1 LIGNR
6 PLTATFHTTNV
17 MGYIMKRH
25 NNILLIFFLITVDLS
40 AQIVYDTIPDNEI
53 AIGGQYWE
61 ELLVFKDFDIQA
73 LTYFDR
79 VDFKNLDCYGKTVVV
94 STIFGKN
101 GELRNTSI
109 VKSASPNCDSV
120 AFHFVNGLKNWI
132 PGLVRGEF
140 VDIPFIFPIKFDSLE
155 TKNIYTKA
163 HGFLNTTQEKF
174 EKRKEYFN
182 FIYSTSSQK
191 IVNDFTYFYKYLTEK
206 LSNDSLYVYHFEY
219 TRPNKKNRIR
229 VELSN
234 ENTDSVNFIIY
245 YPENPRLINYI
256 LAKERWIF
264 YWDKY
269 RWGITPN
276 FTPAKK
282 NGTIY
287 LEKNKKMILLGFVSG
302 KEEPTLAIYNN
313 IIFKRDTII
322 NLTFK
327 QYEKKDLLNVIK
339 YSP

>member
-1 LIGNR
+1 
-6 PLTATFHTTNV
+6 

-53 AIGGQYWE
+53 AFSGQYWE
-61 ELLVFKDFDIQA
+61 EFFVFKDFDIQA
-73 LTYFDR
+73 STYFDR

-109 VKSASPNCDSV
+109 VKSASPNCDSI
-120 AFHFVNGLKNWI
+120 AFDFVIGLKDWL
-132 PGLVRGEF
+132 PGMARGKF
-140 VDIPFIFPIKFDSLE
+140 VDIPFVFPIRFDSLE
-155 TKNIYTKA
+155 IKDRFTKTKA
-163 HGFLNTTQEKF
+163 FFNATEIEF
-174 EKRKEYFN
+174 NKRKEYYDF
-182 FIYSTSSQK
+182 FYSNSSQK
-191 IVNDFTYFYKYLTEK
+191 IINDFTYFYKYLAEK
-206 LSNDSLYVYHFEY
+206 LSSDSLYIHCWEY
-219 TRPNKKNRIR
+219 NRPKKRNSVKIK
-229 VELSN
+229 LNN
-234 ENTDSVNFIIY
+234 ENTDSINFIIY
-245 YPENPRLINYI
+245 YSENPRIINYI

-269 RWGITPN
+269 RCGITPN

-313 IIFKRDTII
+313 IIFKSDTII